1 MAREGYLDARDAR
14 DKAKQFLDSAIR
26 ELAELDDPNYG
37 LSKFQKFSSMSPDFQ
52 ERIRKER
59 QAKLEECKADYAKAL
74 KEFEPFDRTPK
85 KKQIRYDVNIP
96 VNLSVSIELANAMH
110 EEQEKGVSRA
120 EIVRRALLKYYGMGD
135 DPQF

>member
-1 MAREGYLDARDAR
+1 MAREGYLDARDER
-14 DKAKQFLDSAIR
+14 DRAKRFLDRAI
-26 ELAELDDPNYG
+26 ELLAALDDPSYEWTRG
-37 LSKFQKFSSMSPDFQ
+37 HTFSSMPPDFQ
-52 ERIRKER
+52 ERMRKER
-59 QAKLEECKADYAKAL
+59 QAAIEECKADYAKAA